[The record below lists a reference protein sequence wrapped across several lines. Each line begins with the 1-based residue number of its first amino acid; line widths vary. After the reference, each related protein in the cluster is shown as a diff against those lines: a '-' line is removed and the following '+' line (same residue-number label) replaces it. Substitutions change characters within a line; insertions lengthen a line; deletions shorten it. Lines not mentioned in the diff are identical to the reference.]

1 MHLVHRAAPPTTAEA
16 VPPFLTYVAGARA
29 DRVAQVFSAPFMA
42 YFAAPTA
49 RRHLIHVV
57 LDAVEPHVLADPARR
72 ARLAH
77 DLEFAAGDIV
87 GAQWLAAAPPGFAK
101 ALGRI
106 GEAPWTREQYAALMA
121 MIADPGARMVL
132 RAEREI
138 TPGKVAMLAALPDP
152 MRAYAILRRL
162 TTPDDAIL
170 LAEAYEAVVWR
181 LGAQAAQVVARWA
194 RAETDTRLFEMAA
207 QSVQPD
213 EFVLHLHPEHPD
225 LLRLATRRAL
235 EQAGLQFRNCLATYV
250 MEAGAGQS
258 VIYTWAGPPVAAVQ
272 IVRDAVFGW
281 RLEQVRGQGN
291 LVLEEEA
298 RVRLRALM
306 REIGVWPG
314 RAGED
319 LVGALSS
326 RANGAPPRIGGEAA
340 AESAFDW

>member
-1 MHLVHRAAPPTTAEA
+1 MHIVHRAASPSTAEA

-29 DRVAQVFSAPFMA
+29 DRVAQVFSAPFVP
-42 YFAAPTA
+42 YLTAPTA

-57 LDAVEPHVLADPARR
+57 LDAVEARTLADPARR

-77 DLEFAAGDIV
+77 ELEFAAGDAV
-87 GAQWLAAAPPGFAK
+87 AARWLDAAPPGFVR

-106 GEAPWTREQYAALMA
+106 GEAPWTPEQYAALQA

-152 MRAYAILRRL
+152 LRAFAILRRL
-162 TTPDDAIL
+162 TTPEDAQL
-170 LAEAYEAVVWR
+170 LTEAYEALVWR
-181 LGAQAAQVVARWA
+181 LGAQAAQVVARWS

-225 LLRLATRRAL
+225 LLRLDTRRAL
-235 EQAGLQFRNCLATYV
+235 EQAALRFRNCLSTYV

-281 RLEQVRGQGN
+281 RLEQVRGQAN
-291 LVLEEEA
+291 LVLDEEPRA
-298 RVRLRALM
+298 RLRAIM
-306 REIGVWPG
+306 RDIGVWPG
-314 RAGED
+314 RAGDD
-319 LVGALSS
+319 LVGALAS
-326 RANGAPPRIGGEAA
+326 RASGAMPRLAGAA
-340 AESAFDW
+340 ALDHAFEW